1 MTNNILP
8 VLETVEFLR
17 VVTYGEGKRG
27 KFAVAIVRSEQNEYT
42 TLFAEEQFPLE
53 QVNVLKEGQIIKVRP
68 SEYGLRAVL
77 KDQDIELLAQNQ
89 EDLAIAF
96 QRLIT
101 KFDNFENR
109 SVARDQV
116 SVNEIRELKLETKDL
131 RQELER
137 VKAVIICAYA
147 NDEND

>member
-1 MTNNILP
+1 MNTKILP
-8 VLETVEFLR
+8 VIETVEFLR

-27 KFAVAIVRSEQNEYT
+27 KFAVAIVRREQNEYT
-42 TLFAEEQFPLE
+42 TFFAEEQYPLE
-53 QVNVLKEGQIIKVRP
+53 QVNDLKEGQILKVRP

-96 QRLIT
+96 QRFLT

>member
-1 MTNNILP
+1 MTNSILP
-8 VLETVEFLR
+8 VFETVEFLR
-17 VVTYGEGKRG
+17 IVSYGEGKRG
-27 KFAVAIVRSEQNEYT
+27 KFAVAIVRREQIEYK
-42 TLFAEEQFPLE
+42 TLFAEEQYPLE
-53 QVNVLKEGQIIKVRP
+53 QLQVLKEGQIIKVRP
-68 SEYGLRAVL
+68 TEYGLRAVL

-96 QRLIT
+96 QRFIT

-109 SVARDQV
+109 SVASDQV

>member
-17 VVTYGEGKRG
+17 VVNYGEGKRG
-27 KFAVAIVRSEQNEYT
+27 KFAVAIVRREQNEYT
-42 TLFAEEQFPLE
+42 TLFAEEQFPLV

-77 KDQDIELLAQNQ
+77 KDQDYELLAQNT
-89 EDLAIAF
+89 EDLGIEVCH
-96 QRLIT
+96 L
-101 KFDNFENR
+101 KDKLDGFENR
-109 SVARDQV
+109 TNTRFDFLEDRIEKLTQV
-116 SVNEIRELKLETKDL
+116 IV
-131 RQELER
+131 
-137 VKAVIICAYA
+137 CAYA

>member
-1 MTNNILP
+1 MSNNILP
-8 VLETVEFLR
+8 VFETVEFLR

-27 KFAVAIVRSEQNEYT
+27 KFAVAIVRREQNEYT

-96 QRLIT
+96 QRFIT

>member
-8 VLETVEFLR
+8 VFETVEFLR

-27 KFAVAIVRSEQNEYT
+27 KFAVAIVRREENEYT

-77 KDQDIELLAQNQ
+77 KDQDYELLAQNT
-89 EDLAIAF
+89 EDLGIEVCH
-96 QRLIT
+96 L
-101 KFDNFENR
+101 KDKLDGFENR
-109 SVARDQV
+109 TNTRFDFL
-116 SVNEIRELKLETKDL
+116 EDRIEKLT
-131 RQELER
+131 QI
-137 VKAVIICAYA
+137 VVCAYA
-147 NDEND
+147 NDENE

>member
-1 MTNNILP
+1 MNTKILP
-8 VLETVEFLR
+8 VFETVEFLR
-17 VVTYGEGKRG
+17 VRNFGEGKRG
-27 KFAVAIVRSEQNEYT
+27 KFAVAIVRREQIEYK
-42 TLFAEEQFPLE
+42 TLFAEEQYPLE
-53 QVNVLKEGQIIKVRP
+53 QVHVLKEGQIIKVRP
-68 SEYGLRAVL
+68 TEYGLRAVL

-96 QRLIT
+96 QRFIT

-109 SVARDQV
+109 SVASDQV

>member
-8 VLETVEFLR
+8 VFETVEFLR

-27 KFAVAIVRSEQNEYT
+27 KFAVAIVRREQNEYT

-53 QVNVLKEGQIIKVRP
+53 KVNVLKVGQIIKVRP

-77 KDQDIELLAQNQ
+77 KDQDYELLAQNT
-89 EDLAIAF
+89 EDLGIEVCH
-96 QRLIT
+96 L
-101 KFDNFENR
+101 KDKVDGFENR
-109 SVARDQV
+109 ANKRFDNLEDRLEKV
-116 SVNEIRELKLETKDL
+116 IR
-131 RQELER
+131 
-137 VKAVIICAYA
+137 VIVCAYA

>member
-1 MTNNILP
+1 MNTKILP
-8 VLETVEFLR
+8 VFQTVEFLR

-27 KFAVAIVRSEQNEYT
+27 KFAVAIVRREQNEYT

-96 QRLIT
+96 QRFIT

-131 RQELER
+131 RQELEK

-147 NDEND
+147 NEEND

>member
-1 MTNNILP
+1 MKKKILP
-8 VLETVEFLR
+8 VFETVEFLR

-27 KFAVAIVRSEQNEYT
+27 KFAVAIVRREQNEYT

-53 QVNVLKEGQIIKVRP
+53 KVNVLKVGQIIKVRP

-96 QRLIT
+96 QRFLT

>member
-8 VLETVEFLR
+8 VFETVEFLR

-96 QRLIT
+96 QRFIT